1 MTEKKSKIVSVALI
15 VLMLSAIFGVLGAT
29 SGASAIENGTIVVV
43 ITDDS
48 GPVPVGYEVNVYS
61 AVDNSMTSYYL
72 DTKGYI
78 EISVPAGYYEVSLP
92 VQKLGTKAYFGNS
105 TEAFEVGAGET
116 VSKSLTVDS
125 ASLDYTVNGTITDGG
140 GAFVEGATVSI
151 IDYSTGYV
159 DSVTS
164 GENGTYELKAYS
176 GTFAI
181 WAYKEDVGTKYSL
194 GININSDM
202 TQDIT
207 LDTKPYLTGYVTD
220 SETGKGIQ
228 GTVHVVVYDE
238 DTNEVVVKEL
248 DRSGPFFE
256 VSLYAGNFS
265 VLVSADGY
273 NAYFN
278 DNVTC
283 TGNNVDL
290 GNVVLAKA
298 TVTNDDLTY
307 TFGGDFNTL
316 ESVRTISYSP
326 ADVMQG
332 LAVPESGNLRFQID
346 YEFGN
351 ADGVVNSSE
360 ANSFEAWVNSLFAP
374 VSTVD
379 SLYVNGTYFNET
391 GTTISVSNA
400 EGSVTSDAPIEVE
413 ISSTYTPDESIWNK
427 GVNMEL
433 IVKYDSDTTE
443 HTYTINV
450 PSGYERTGLEA
461 PSDVEVDGYTSIAV
475 DPSEGSGTAKVSFD
489 VEKAMKGEASI
500 SVATGEY
507 VYERED
513 VNDTYIVKAE
523 KNVSFTAV
531 FDDPNGNEDA
541 ANYTWNFGD
550 GSTAYGTEVVHA
562 FQNGGEYTV
571 VLTVNEVGGNT
582 TTAEVYIQADDTAP
596 TPRAVA
602 NMTNADEG
610 QSIEFNAS
618 SSTDKVNGNVDGVI
632 LKYQWDFGDGN
643 KSVQEVADHTYEKWG
658 TYTVV
663 LNVTDAVGN
672 YKSTTLT
679 IRVNDVTPPVPIF
692 NWTDADNN
700 THSSSDVGTASVIKG
715 DSIFFDASPSYDP
728 AGFDGTEHSISYSW
742 YFEDTNTT
750 ATGETVTHVF
760 NDAGTYVVKL
770 NVTDSEGNYKEI
782 TKLFEVKY
790 GPVPRL
796 EIKNLTL
803 STSEPRAGET
813 IWIMANVS
821 NFGDAAALNPNVIF
835 YVNDKP
841 LSGTPK
847 FCVYEDGKLV
857 EANNTIPPGE
867 YRIVKLQWT
876 PEKGTVTVKANATD
890 PAEPS
895 WAPITHEKE
904 IKVTVGQPK
913 WMDYLPIA
921 LAVIA
926 IVGVIVIYVMYSKGM
941 GPFSNEPKSKGK
953 DKEKK

>member
-1 MTEKKSKIVSVALI
+1 MTGKKSKIVSVALI

-29 SGASAIENGTIVVV
+29 SGASAIENGTIVVIV
-43 ITDDS
+43 TDDS
-48 GPVPVGYEVNVYS
+48 GPVPIDYEVNIYS
-61 AVDNSMTSYYL
+61 AVDDSMTSYYL

-92 VQKLGTKAYFGNS
+92 VQRLGTKAYFENS
-105 TEAFEVGAGET
+105 TGAFGVGPGET
-116 VSKSLTVDS
+116 VSKSLTVGS
-125 ASLDYTVNGTITDGG
+125 ASLDYIVNGTVTDSG

-159 DSVTS
+159 DSVIS
-164 GENGTYELKAYS
+164 GVNGTYEVSAYD

-181 WAYKEDVGTKYSL
+181 WAYKEDVGTNYTL
-194 GININSDM
+194 GVNINADLSNDIVLE
-202 TQDIT
+202 TQ
-207 LDTKPYLTGYVTD
+207 PYLTGYVTD
-220 SETGKGIQ
+220 SSTGKGIQ

-238 DTNEVVVKEL
+238 DMNEVVVKEM
-248 DRSGPFFE
+248 DHSGPFFE

-290 GNVVLAKA
+290 GNVALSEAVM
-298 TVTNDDLTY
+298 TTDVTTY
-307 TFGGDFNTL
+307 SFGADFNSL
-316 ESVRTISYSP
+316 ESTRTISYSP
-326 ADVMQG
+326 ANVMEG
-332 LAVPESGNLRFQID
+332 LALPESGNLRFQID
-346 YEFGN
+346 YQWGN
-351 ADGVVNSSE
+351 ADGVVDANE
-360 ANSFEAWVNSLFAP
+360 AENFTAWVRSFFIP
-374 VSTVD
+374 VSTAD
-379 SLYVNGTYFNET
+379 SFNVNGTYFNESST
-391 GTTISVSNA
+391 SISVSNA
-400 EGSVTSDAPIEVE
+400 AGPVTSDVPVDIE
-413 ISSTYTPDESIWNK
+413 ISSTYTPDSDIWDRA
-427 GVNMEL
+427 VNMDL
-433 IVKYDSDTTE
+433 MVAYDTDMTDYS
-443 HTYTINV
+443 YSVSV
-450 PSGYERTGLEA
+450 PSGYERVGLDA
-461 PSDVEVDGYTSIAV
+461 PSNVEVDGYTTIDV
-475 DPSEGSGTAKVSFD
+475 NPSEGAGMATVSFN
-489 VEKAMKGEASI
+489 VEKAVAGEANI
-500 SVATGEY
+500 TVATGEY

-513 VNDTYIVKAE
+513 VNDTYIVKAG

-541 ANYTWNFGD
+541 ANYTWTFGD
-550 GSTAYGTEVVHA
+550 GDTAYGTEVVHA

-582 TTAEVYIQADDTAP
+582 TTAEVYIQSDDTRP

-602 NMTNADEG
+602 NMTTADEG

-618 SSTDKVNGNVDGVI
+618 TSSDEVTSGVDGII
-632 LKYQWDFGDGN
+632 LRYHWDFGDGN
-643 KSVQEVADHTYEKWG
+643 SSVQEVVDHSYEKWG
-658 TYTVV
+658 RYTVV

-672 YKSTTLT
+672 YRNTTIT
-679 IRVNDVTPPVPIF
+679 VTVNDVTPPVPIF
-692 NWTDADNN
+692 NWTDTDNN
-700 THSSSDVGTASVIKG
+700 THSSSDAGTASVTKG
-715 DSIFFDASPSYDP
+715 DSIFFDASPSYDAP
-728 AGFDGTEHSISYSW
+728 GFDGSVHSISYSW

-750 ATGETVTHVF
+750 ASGETVTHVF
-760 NDAGTYVVKL
+760 NDAGTYAVKL

-803 STSEPRAGET
+803 STSEPRAGES

-821 NFGDAAALNPNVIF
+821 NFGDAAALNPTVIF
-835 YVNDKP
+835 YVNDNP

-847 FCVYEDGKLV
+847 FCVYQDGELV
-857 EANNTIPPGE
+857 EANSTIPPGE
-867 YRIVKLQWT
+867 YRIVKLEWT

-926 IVGVIVIYVMYSKGM
+926 IAGVIAIYVLYSKGI